1 MQQQLQQQQMVAAG
15 MMYGQPAGMPY
26 GVPVSAMG
34 QPPVYM
40 PMAYPADTFREV
52 AIATYLCHS
61 LPTEDSVHTMSQ
73 PASSR

>member
-52 AIATYLCHS
+52 AIATYLRHS
-61 LPTEDSVHTMSQ
+61 LPTEGSVRTVS
-73 PASSR
+73 

>member
-26 GVPVSAMG
+26 GVPVPAMG

-61 LPTEDSVHTMSQ
+61 LPTEGSVHTVSQ
-73 PASSR
+73 SANWR